1 MGKTQSKQG
10 AIDVDQNVDGN
21 STMARAIARGRVYVI
36 INYPAIVDTL
46 EDVIFNDE
54 QFRELLLALQEV
66 TLHFN

>member
-10 AIDVDQNVDGN
+10 AIDVDQIVDGN